1 MTIPQSEPK
10 QKRNRAETEQRL
22 IDVALEMIQKNGVLG
37 GLNLREV
44 AAAAGVNRGNIYHYF
59 GSRQEL
65 LRGAI
70 NRQFQRVL
78 RSLSVAR
85 QRKPFAQRRLEA
97 FRQKESSNDSQLR
110 ALLVLDGDS
119 SVDPMPRFESQLS
132 ELRQAVID
140 GDVHPDHDLEAL
152 QVALSAALRGYRIFR
167 APYARRMGIKVTELD
182 HRITRA
188 IGFWLE
194 ALPEAPKAPA
204 SQQPESTNLR
214 GFSKDAGQKLE

>member
-85 QRKPFAQRRLEA
+85 QRKPFAQRRL
-97 FRQKESSNDSQLR
+97 
-110 ALLVLDGDS
+110 
-119 SVDPMPRFESQLS
+119 
-132 ELRQAVID
+132 
-140 GDVHPDHDLEAL
+140 
-152 QVALSAALRGYRIFR
+152 
-167 APYARRMGIKVTELD
+167 
-182 HRITRA
+182 
-188 IGFWLE
+188 
-194 ALPEAPKAPA
+194 
-204 SQQPESTNLR
+204 
-214 GFSKDAGQKLE
+214 